1 MILMV
6 YARRRSATVRKRP
19 PVVRRRKR
27 GRRIPLFFK
36 FLVCVGIIVGVIL
49 YVHHKKPL
57 PPFLERAQE
66 VEQLVLAQLS
76 RMEIPQQAIQKRREE
91 MRKGERVWASTRWE
105 ITLPSGVDAGKVTSQ
120 LVEGIGEI
128 PPGVTL
134 AASKTQDGTA
144 AVAVKVDD
152 LLTLYLIFRPPVFA
166 PPKPLPF
173 RPRIAI
179 VVDDLGLDKQVVEEL
194 LRLEAPL
201 TFSVLPF
208 QPHSRR
214 IAQVAHAQGKEII
227 LHLPMEPR
235 GFPLKDPGEGGLFV
249 TMGET
254 KELTRQL
261 KKDLDAVPYI
271 SGANNHMGSRFMEH
285 EAVVRVVLRELKKR
299 GLFFLDSGTTD
310 RSMGYKLAREL
321 SLKTG
326 KRDVFL
332 DNETGPKDMEAQL
345 NQLMKI
351 ARLRGK
357 AIGIGHPYPTTVAA
371 LKGMIA
377 KIQKAGIKIVPLSQV
392 LDE

>member
-1 MILMV
+1 MV
-6 YARRRSATVRKRP
+6 YAKRRATTARKRP
-19 PVVRRRKR
+19 PIVRRRKR

-36 FLVCVGIIVGVIL
+36 FLVCVAIIVGVIL
-49 YVHHKKPL
+49 VLQQKKPL
-57 PPFLERAQE
+57 APFLERAHDAE
-66 VEQLVLAQLS
+66 RLVLTQLS

-91 MRKGERVWASTRWE
+91 MREGTRVWTSGRWE
-105 ITLPSGVDAGKVTSQ
+105 ITLPAGVNADKATSQ
-120 LVEGIGEI
+120 LVEGIGET

-134 AASKTQDGTA
+134 TASKAQDGTA
-144 AVAVKVDD
+144 AVGVKVDD
-152 LLTLYLIFRPPVFA
+152 LLILYLIFRPPAVA
-166 PPKPLPF
+166 PPKPLPLPP

-179 VVDDLGLDKQVVEEL
+179 VVDDLGLDKRVVENL
-194 LRLEAPL
+194 LRLEVPV
-201 TFSVLPF
+201 TFSILPF
-208 QPHSRR
+208 QPYSRY
-214 IAQVAHAQGKEII
+214 AAKLVHARGKEII

-254 KELTRQL
+254 KELARQL

-285 EAVVRVVLRELKKR
+285 EAVVRVVLGELKKR

-321 SLKTG
+321 TMKAG
-326 KRDVFL
+326 RRDIFL

-345 NQLMKI
+345 NHLMKI
-351 ARLRGK
+351 ALARGK

>member
-6 YARRRSATVRKRP
+6 YARRRSTTVRKRP

-36 FLVCVGIIVGVIL
+36 FLVCVGIVVGVIL
-49 YVHHKKPL
+49 YVHHKKPV

-66 VEQLVLAQLS
+66 VEQLVFAQLS

-91 MRKGERVWASTRWE
+91 MRKGKRVWTSARWE

-128 PPGVTL
+128 PAGVTL
-134 AASKTQDGTA
+134 AASKVQDGAA

-152 LLTLYLIFRPPVFA
+152 LLTLYLIFRPPVVA
-166 PPKPLPF
+166 PPKPLPS

-179 VVDDLGLDKQVVEEL
+179 VVDDLGLDKQVAEEL

-201 TFSVLPF
+201 TFSILPF

-214 IAQVAHAQGKEII
+214 IAKLAHAQGKEII

-254 KELTRQL
+254 KELARQL

-285 EAVVRVVLRELKKR
+285 EAVVRVVLKELKNR

-310 RSMGYKLAREL
+310 RSMGHQVAREL
-321 SLKTG
+321 SLKTAA
-326 KRDVFL
+326 RDVFL

-345 NQLMKI
+345 NQLMRI
-351 ARLRGK
+351 ARSRGK

-371 LKGMIA
+371 LKRMIA